1 MRDRLVVTLV
11 GITVAVI
18 ALYAVPRAYL
28 LADLVQRQ
36 EHRKI
41 ERSVELLAALMEER
55 EASGRQV
62 TEDYLAGLLNEAEH
76 IEYVEPDG
84 SVVSAGEPPPG
95 ADSDI
100 TITREL
106 DGGGAVTLSR
116 SGELVDQRVSDALVP
131 LILIGLVLIVVAAL
145 FGNLLARRLARPF
158 SDLAGRADQ
167 IGHGRFDVEIP
178 HYKIPEAEAIG
189 QSLRQAGAQL
199 DVLLRRE
206 REFAVNASHQLRTP
220 ITALR
225 LELEDV
231 SLWPQTPPD
240 VAEHLRGL
248 LGELDRLSE
257 AITEL
262 LDLARGHRLGTAV
275 DLDLTTL
282 TSASARRWRERLAA
296 DGREILREGTGPVP
310 AHVAPGPVE
319 QILDVL
325 IENALDHGTGTVT
338 LETLDVGTHLQIRV
352 RDEGAPGFGPEV
364 FGRGVTTGGTGVGL
378 AVASELAESL
388 SGHLSVEETAPTCFV
403 LRLPKTDGT
412 RAS

>member
-1 MRDRLVVTLV
+1 MRDRLVVALV

-18 ALYAVPRAYL
+18 ALYAVPRAYVI
-28 LADLVQRQ
+28 ADLVQRQ
-36 EHRKI
+36 EVRKI
-41 ERSVELLAALMEER
+41 ERSVDLLAVLMEER
-55 EASGRQV
+55 EASGRAV

-84 SVVSAGEPPPG
+84 TTVSAGEPPPG

-100 TITREL
+100 SITREL
-106 DGGGAVTLSR
+106 DGGGTVTLAR
-116 SGELVDQRVSDALVP
+116 SGELVDQRVSDALIP
-131 LILIGLVLIVVAAL
+131 LIVIGLGLLVAAAL
-145 FGNLLARRLARPF
+145 FGNLLALRLARPF
-158 SDLAGRADQ
+158 SELAGRADQ

-178 HYKIPEAEAIG
+178 HYKIPEAEGIG

-282 TSASARRWRERLAA
+282 TSTSARRWRERLAA
-296 DGREILREGTGPVP
+296 DGREIVREGAGPVP
-310 AHVAPGPVE
+310 AYVAPGPVE
-319 QILDVL
+319 QILDIL
-325 IENALDHGTGTVT
+325 IENALDHGAGTVT
-338 LETLDVGTHLQIRV
+338 LETRDVGSHLQLRV
-352 RDEGAPGFGPEV
+352 RDEGAAGLGPEV

-378 AVASELAESL
+378 AVATELAESL
-388 SGHLSVEETAPTCFV
+388 SGHLSVEETTPTCFV
-403 LRLPKTDGT
+403 LRLPKADGT
-412 RAS
+412 HAS